1 MNGLSTHEQKDLCMT
16 EDEYVLLRDLIEK
29 EVGIVMKGDK
39 RLTLHTKLSHR
50 LSLLDIR
57 SYRDYY
63 NLIVSEPSKEE
74 LYNLMAH
81 ITNNETY
88 FQREMGR
95 ITLVAGLLN
104 DIKRNRQKKDPKRI
118 TFLSAGCST
127 GEEAYTLNIMLME
140 SGLFAWGWEVRVIGM
155 DVSRSAL
162 KKARNAV
169 YTKNSFRI
177 QDGTDEFSKKY
188 FERRDDL
195 YTLKA
200 PYRSQVEFR
209 HGNILDPAS
218 WEGIQDVDVIFCRNV
233 LIYMSD
239 DAIGRI
245 AENFHHHLADDGYL
259 FVGSSESLLN
269 KTDLFVPECRE
280 GLIVYKKNLKCSPMG

>member
-1 MNGLSTHEQKDLCMT
+1 MNGLSTHEQKTMCMT
-16 EDEYVLLRDLIEK
+16 ENEYVLFRELIER

-50 LSLLDIR
+50 LSILDLR
-57 SYRDYY
+57 SYKDYY
-63 NLIVSEPSKEE
+63 DLIVSDPSKDE
-74 LYNLMAH
+74 LYSLIAH

-95 ITLVAGLLN
+95 ISLVAGLLS
-104 DIKRNRQKKDPKRI
+104 DIKRHRQKKNQNKI

-127 GEEAYTLNIMLME
+127 GEEAYTLKIMLME
-140 SGLFAWGWEVRVIGM
+140 SGLFAWGWEVNVIGI
-155 DVSRSAL
+155 DVSKSAL
-162 KKARNAV
+162 KRARSAA

-177 QDGTDEFSKKY
+177 LDGTDEFSQKY
-188 FERRDDL
+188 FDRKDDL
-195 YTLKA
+195 YTLKP

-209 HGNILDPAS
+209 HGNILDSAS
-218 WEGIQDVDVIFCRNV
+218 WEGIQDIDVIFCRNL

-245 AENFHHHLADDGYL
+245 TENFYHHLSDEGYL
-259 FVGSSESLLN
+259 FIGSSESLLN

-280 GLIVYKKNLKCSPMG
+280 GLIIYKKKLNSPPKG

>member
-1 MNGLSTHEQKDLCMT
+1 MNILSMREQKTLSMT
-16 EDEYVLLRDLIEK
+16 EDEYALFRDLIEK

-50 LSLLDIR
+50 LSILDVR
-57 SYRDYY
+57 SYKEYY
-63 NLIVSEPSKEE
+63 DLIISEPSKEE
-74 LYNLMAH
+74 FYSLMAH

-95 ITLVAGLLN
+95 ISLVAGLLG
-104 DIKRNRQKKDPKRI
+104 DIKRHRQKKKQKSV

-127 GEEAYTLNIMLME
+127 GEEAYTLKIMLME
-140 SGLFAWGWEVRVIGM
+140 SGLFAWGWEVNVIGM

-169 YTKNSFRI
+169 YTRNSFRVL
-177 QDGTDEFSKKY
+177 DGTDEFSQKY
-188 FERRDDL
+188 FDQRDDL
-195 YTLKA
+195 YTLKT
-200 PYRSQVEFR
+200 PYRSQVEFK

-218 WEGIQDVDVIFCRNV
+218 WEGIQDIDVIFCRNV

-245 AENFHHHLADDGYL
+245 TENFHRHLADEGYL

-280 GLIVYKKNLKCSPMG
+280 GLIVYKKNLKSSPRG

>member
-1 MNGLSTHEQKDLCMT
+1 MNSLGVHEQKSPCMT
-16 EDEYVLLRDLIEK
+16 EDEYALFRDLIEK

-50 LSLLDIR
+50 LSVLDIR

-63 NLIVSEPSKEE
+63 DSIISDPTKEE
-74 LYNLMAH
+74 FYSLIAH

-88 FQREMGR
+88 FQREIGR

-104 DIKRNRQKKDPKRI
+104 DIKRHRQKKNPKRV

-127 GEEAYTLNIMLME
+127 GEEAYTLKIMLME
-140 SGLFAWGWEVRVIGM
+140 SGLFAWGWEVNVVGI

-177 QDGTDEFSKKY
+177 LDGTDEFSRKY
-188 FERRDDL
+188 FDRKNDQ
-195 YTLKA
+195 YVLK
-200 PYRSQVEFR
+200 PIYRSEVEFR

-218 WEGIQDVDVIFCRNV
+218 WEGIQDVDVILCRNV

-245 AENFHHHLADDGYL
+245 TENFHHRLADEGYL
-259 FVGSSESLLN
+259 LVGSSESLLN

-280 GLIVYKKNLKCSPMG
+280 GLILYRKNLKCSSAG

>member
-1 MNGLSTHEQKDLCMT
+1 MNSLSTHEHKITGMT
-16 EDEYVLLRDLIEK
+16 EDEYALFRELIEK
-29 EVGIVMKGDK
+29 EIGIVMKGDK

-50 LSLLDIR
+50 LSILDIR

-63 NLIVSEPSKEE
+63 NFIISEPSKQEF
-74 LYNLMAH
+74 YSFIAH

-88 FQREMGR
+88 FQRETGR
-95 ITLVAGLLN
+95 IDLVAGLLG
-104 DIKRNRQKKDPKRI
+104 DIKRHRQKTNQKKV

-127 GEEAYTLNIMLME
+127 GEEAYTLQIMLME
-140 SGLFAWGWEVRVIGM
+140 SGLFAWGWEVKVIGM

-177 QDGTDEFSKKY
+177 LDGTDGFSRKY
-188 FERRDDL
+188 FERKGDL
-195 YTLKA
+195 YTLKSS
-200 PYRSQVEFR
+200 YRSQVEFR

-218 WEGIQDVDVIFCRNV
+218 WEGTEDVDVIFCRNV

-239 DAIGRI
+239 EAIRRI
-245 AENFHHHLADDGYL
+245 TENFFHHLSDEGYL
-259 FVGSSESLLN
+259 FIGSSESLLN

-280 GLIVYKKNLKCSPMG
+280 GLIIYRKNLKCSPKG

>member
-1 MNGLSTHEQKDLCMT
+1 MNDLSTYDQKTLCMT
-16 EDEYVLLRDLIEK
+16 EDEYALFRDLIER

-50 LSLLDIR
+50 LSILDIR
-57 SYRDYY
+57 SYKDYY
-63 NLIVSEPSKEE
+63 DFIISEPSKEE
-74 LYNLMAH
+74 FYSFMAH

-104 DIKRNRQKKDPKRI
+104 DIKRHRQKKDHKKI

-127 GEEAYTLNIMLME
+127 GEEAYTLKIMLME
-140 SGLFAWGWEVRVIGM
+140 SGLFAWGWEVNVIGI
-155 DVSRSAL
+155 DLSRSAL

-169 YTKNSFRI
+169 YTKNSFRTL
-177 QDGTDEFSKKY
+177 DGTDEFSQKY
-188 FERRDDL
+188 FDRKDDL
-195 YTLKA
+195 YTLKP

-218 WEGIQDVDVIFCRNV
+218 WEGIQDIDVIFCRNV

-245 AENFHHHLADDGYL
+245 TENFYRHLADEGHL
-259 FVGSSESLLN
+259 FIGSSESLLN

-280 GLIVYKKNLKCSPMG
+280 GLIVYKKNLKCSPKG

>member
-1 MNGLSTHEQKDLCMT
+1 VNSLSTHEHKIAGMT
-16 EDEYVLLRDLIEK
+16 EDEHALFRDLIEK
-29 EVGIVMKGDK
+29 EAGIVMKGDK

-50 LSLLDIR
+50 LAILDIR
-57 SYRDYY
+57 SYKDYY
-63 NLIVSEPSKEE
+63 DLIISEPSKEE
-74 LYNLMAH
+74 LYSLIAH

-88 FQREMGR
+88 FQRETGR
-95 ITLVAGLLN
+95 IDLVAGLLS
-104 DIKRNRQKKDPKRI
+104 DLKRHRQKRNQKKI

-127 GEEAYTLNIMLME
+127 GEEAYTLKIMLME
-140 SGLFAWGWEVRVIGM
+140 SGLFAWGWEVNVIGM

-169 YTKNSFRI
+169 YTKNSFRVL
-177 QDGTDEFSKKY
+177 DGTDEFSQKY
-188 FERRDDL
+188 FDRRNDL
-195 YTLKA
+195 YTLKL

-209 HGNILDPAS
+209 HGNILNPAA
-218 WEGIQDVDVIFCRNV
+218 WEGIQDIDVIFCRNV

-245 AENFHHHLADDGYL
+245 TENFFHHLADDGYL
-259 FVGSSESLLN
+259 FIGSSESLLN

-280 GLIVYKKNLKCSPMG
+280 GLIIYRKNLKCSHKG

>member
-1 MNGLSTHEQKDLCMT
+1 VNDLSTYDQKTLCMT
-16 EDEYVLLRDLIEK
+16 EDEYALFRDLIER

-50 LSLLDIR
+50 LSILDIR
-57 SYRDYY
+57 SYKDYY
-63 NLIVSEPSKEE
+63 DFIISEPSKEE
-74 LYNLMAH
+74 FYSFMAH

-104 DIKRNRQKKDPKRI
+104 DIKRHRQKKDHKKI

-127 GEEAYTLNIMLME
+127 GEEAYTLKIMLME
-140 SGLFAWGWEVRVIGM
+140 SGLFAWGWEVNVIGI
-155 DVSRSAL
+155 DLSRSAL

-169 YTKNSFRI
+169 YTKNSFRTL
-177 QDGTDEFSKKY
+177 DGTDEFSQKY
-188 FERRDDL
+188 FDRKDDL
-195 YTLKA
+195 YTLKP

-218 WEGIQDVDVIFCRNV
+218 WEGIQDIDVIFCRNV

-245 AENFHHHLADDGYL
+245 TENFYRHLADEGHL
-259 FVGSSESLLN
+259 FIGSSESLLN

-280 GLIVYKKNLKCSPMG
+280 GLIVYKKNLKCSPKG